1 MVETYFQAVKLV
13 AAPNYPNAVAWSD
26 ENLIAVASGPL
37 VTILVSNLFL
47 HLPPLISKRTVL
59 TFASPHYLRIRL
71 RLLEHEAL
79 LQSLQVIHFE

>member
-37 VTILVSNLFL
+37 VTILNPTSPFGARGTITI
-47 HLPPLISKRTVL
+47 P
-59 TFASPHYLRIRL
+59 ASDPLRIGLIERKV
-71 RLLEHEAL
+71 H
-79 LQSLQVIHFE
+79 SMVSDWPGS